1 MRQVLMEAAW
11 VRHITT
17 YTKRASDLLVL
28 FIMLLIIHLCSARG
42 TLSLLLLGRPQREFY
57 RCLLKVSMNHLSPG
71 LPHMPDDYDYLR
83 ACRSIRLIPL
93 CDASS
98 LLGNLGSGAE
108 CLIST
113 CVPEDS
119 KLKVLVENALTIA
132 DRQILTENYSFRT
145 DIL

>member
-17 YTKRASDLLVL
+17 YTKRASYLLVL

-57 RCLLKVSMNHLSPG
+57 RCLKVSINHLSPG
-71 LPHMPDDYDYLR
+71 LPHMPDNHDYLR

-93 CDASS
+93 YDASS
-98 LLGNLGSGAE
+98 LLRNLGSGAE

-119 KLKVLVENALTIA
+119 KLKVLVENALAIA